1 MTARAAIRQSDIAR
15 VMRAAKLEGMAGE
28 IDMRSGVIRFFPA
41 NHRPV
46 TIDATNEPDAS
57 ALKQWQD
64 RRNEGKALGRP

>member
-1 MTARAAIRQSDIAR
+1 VTARAAIRQSDIAR
-15 VMRAAKLEGMAGE
+15 VMRAAKSEGMAGE

-46 TIDATNEPDAS
+46 PVDAAGNPDAS

-64 RRNEGKALGRP
+64 RRNEGKTLGRP